1 MNQITPEVFINNWG
15 LIKEGYL
22 RMPDQ
27 FIITTESQSGE
38 TNTIAITKPDEISA
52 AIKSFER
59 RALVVKGF
67 TEPKELTQE
76 DSLPPEIDQW
86 LPTAKDLTCGKRINY
101 RKG

>member
-1 MNQITPEVFINNWG
+1 MIQITPKVFVENWG

-27 FIITTESQSGE
+27 FIINTESQSKGIR
-38 TNTIAITKPDEISA
+38 TIAITKPDEIKA

-59 RALVVKGF
+59 RALEVKGF
-67 TEPKELTQE
+67 TEPKESTQE

-86 LPTAKDLTCGKRINY
+86 LPTAKDLTCSKRINA
-101 RKG
+101 